1 MHFSRRTFLAG
12 SFAAG
17 AMGTATAAHAYATGP
32 AAKESKTDVLVVG
45 TGLSGVV
52 AALAA
57 NEAGVDVLMI
67 DKVKRAQRGGNSR
80 VCLGSF
86 LMPKDETAE
95 SKNAFIED
103 VKAKSMGGGRVDL
116 YEVLAERILPAI
128 KWAESKGAQFE
139 PWLQQA
145 PWRVGVRI
153 ASPGQYRG
161 MPKLLETLHDAFEK
175 AGGKERFEV
184 KAKALLLNE
193 KGAVCGCRVLTAAG
207 FEDIHAGA
215 VVLATGGYS
224 ANRAMLESC
233 HPGGGSILIRGN
245 KWITGDGILL
255 AQEIGAGVRGMAGV
269 ESLHLPIVYVGPK
282 GNGSPTRALPYCIGI
297 NDEGRRFADESAGY
311 ASFGKAVLKQPNQ
324 RAALIFDEALKQ
336 NEKRIGMCIE
346 LFEKAGGGFV
356 SGRNAEELAEKLGVP
371 APTLRKTIEEFNASV
386 KDGKALGA
394 APPKKALAAALNAD
408 GPLYA
413 FSPLTPSITMVYGG
427 VVIDKEA
434 RVLEADERVIRGLFA
449 AGETVNLYYQ
459 DYHGGGILAQCLAF
473 GRLAGEGAAAAAQK
487 AMS

>member
-1 MHFSRRTFLAG
+1 
-12 SFAAG
+12 
-17 AMGTATAAHAYATGP
+17 
-32 AAKESKTDVLVVG
+32 
-45 TGLSGVV
+45 
-52 AALAA
+52 
-57 NEAGVDVLMI
+57 
-67 DKVKRAQRGGNSR
+67 
-80 VCLGSF
+80 SF
-86 LMPKDETAE
+86 LMPKDETPE

-139 PWLQQA
+139 PWQQQA

-245 KWITGDGILL
+245 KWITGDG
-255 AQEIGAGVRGMAGV
+255 
-269 ESLHLPIVYVGPK
+269 
-282 GNGSPTRALPYCIGI
+282 
-297 NDEGRRFADESAGY
+297 
-311 ASFGKAVLKQPNQ
+311 
-324 RAALIFDEALKQ
+324 
-336 NEKRIGMCIE
+336 
-346 LFEKAGGGFV
+346 
-356 SGRNAEELAEKLGVP
+356 
-371 APTLRKTIEEFNASV
+371 
-386 KDGKALGA
+386 
-394 APPKKALAAALNAD
+394 
-408 GPLYA
+408 
-413 FSPLTPSITMVYGG
+413 
-427 VVIDKEA
+427 
-434 RVLEADERVIRGLFA
+434 
-449 AGETVNLYYQ
+449 
-459 DYHGGGILAQCLAF
+459 
-473 GRLAGEGAAAAAQK
+473 
-487 AMS
+487 

>member
-17 AMGTATAAHAYATGP
+17 AMGAATAAHAYATGP
-32 AAKESKTDVLVVG
+32 AAKESKTDVLVIG
-45 TGLSGVV
+45 TGLSGIS
-52 AALAA
+52 AGLAA
-57 NEAGVDVLMI
+57 KEAGVDVLMI
-67 DKVKRAQRGGNSR
+67 DKVKRVQRGGNSR

-95 SKNAFIED
+95 SKKAFIED

-434 RVLEADERVIRGLFA
+434 RVLESDERVIRGLFA

-473 GRLAGEGAAAAAQK
+473 GRLAGEGAAAAAKK